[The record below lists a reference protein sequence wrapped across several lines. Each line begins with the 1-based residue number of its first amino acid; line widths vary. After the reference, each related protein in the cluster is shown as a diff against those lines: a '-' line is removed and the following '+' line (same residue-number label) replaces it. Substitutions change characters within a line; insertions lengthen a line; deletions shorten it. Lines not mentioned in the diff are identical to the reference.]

1 MSAIRGP
8 DQGRPQRIGAPAFR
22 DELGVAIGRH
32 RREPQEPQ
40 LPVADPGGF
49 PGDQMVHHRGHAPA
63 IGDKQECRFRRAH
76 LGPRAQGFGE
86 RREQVP
92 SHGME
97 RSVPAGAGPREAHRV
112 EALTGIAFDELGG
125 IGLAALHGLAERP
138 RDYVASG
145 RQRVLGQ

>member
-1 MSAIRGP
+1 
-8 DQGRPQRIGAPAFR
+8 
-22 DELGVAIGRH
+22 
-32 RREPQEPQ
+32 
-40 LPVADPGGF
+40 
-49 PGDQMVHHRGHAPA
+49 MVHHRGHAPA
-63 IGDKQECRFRRAH
+63 IGDKQECRFRGPISDHAHRASEN
-76 LGPRAQGFGE
+76 G
-86 RREQVP
+86 REQVP

-97 RSVPAGAGPREAHRV
+97 RSVPAGAGPRGADRV